1 MRKTSRGFLSENRT
15 SIIILLVLAL
25 ALYALNSV
33 KNNYHKVEIKA
44 LEAQIEKRE
53 KDFRKVLEEKIRL
66 QDSSN
71 YYERIAEQA
80 GEEAAFYRGKAEEER
95 KAKEKAL
102 RILASI
108 PKEVIDSFFARRY
121 VSVPKSNIVL
131 NIDKNVGNEIVIE
144 LVEKDHLE
152 RELGLVQQEN
162 NALDSQVV
170 SLGSSLRY
178 SKEALLQADSAIVIK
193 VQQLDL
199 SRQSSDLLKKDL
211 DAAKK
216 EAFWNKW
223 RGAGIGVAVGVVLSL
238 IAQ

>member
-1 MRKTSRGFLSENRT
+1 MRNTRRGFLSENRT

-25 ALYALNSV
+25 ALYALNTV
-33 KNNYHKVEIKA
+33 KNTYHKAEIKA
-44 LEAQIEKRE
+44 LEVQIESRE

-71 YYERIAEQA
+71 YYERIAEEA
-80 GEEAAFYRGKAEEER
+80 GVEAAYYRGKAEEER
-95 KAKEKAL
+95 RAKEKAL

-108 PKEVIDSFFARRY
+108 PKEVIDSFFAQRY
-121 VSVPKSNIVL
+121 RDVPKSNIALSV
-131 NIDKNVGNEIVIE
+131 DKNVGNEIVIE

-162 NALDSQVV
+162 SALDSQVV
-170 SLGSSLRY
+170 SLGSSLKF

-199 SRQSSDLLKKDL
+199 SRQAGDLLKKDL
-211 DAAKK
+211 STAKK

-223 RGAGIGVAVGVVLSL
+223 KGAGIGVAVGVVLSL